1 MMDDLD
7 SEIKGNA
14 ERVQVRET
22 LHRTAGPQDSVTI
35 QEETHQ
41 SVAETEMDAQA
52 EIDDVSMGVCK
63 DNVREKENSDRVHKI
78 SLDLEPRLR
87 YKKTKEENFIF
98 DASVC
103 STWIPSVVGDPHERI
118 FLKASE

>member
-14 ERVQVRET
+14 ERVQVLEA
-22 LHRTAGPQDSVTI
+22 LHLTAGPQKSVI
-35 QEETHQ
+35 IHEETQQ

-63 DNVREKENSDRVHKI
+63 DNVREEENSDQVYKI
-78 SLDLEPRLR
+78 SLELEPRHR
-87 YKKTKEENFIF
+87 YKKPKEESFIF

-103 STWIPSVVGDPHERI
+103 STWIPSVVGDPHDRI

>member
-1 MMDDLD
+1 M
-7 SEIKGNA
+7 
-14 ERVQVRET
+14 
-22 LHRTAGPQDSVTI
+22 I

-52 EIDDVSMGVCK
+52 EIVDVSMGVCK
-63 DNVREKENSDRVHKI
+63 DNIREKENSDQVYKI
-78 SLDLEPRLR
+78 SLELEPGRR
-87 YKKTKEENFIF
+87 YKKSKEESFIF

-103 STWIPSVVGDPHERI
+103 STWIPSVVGDPHDRI

>member
-1 MMDDLD
+1 MDDID
-7 SEIKGNA
+7 SE
-14 ERVQVRET
+14 
-22 LHRTAGPQDSVTI
+22 
-35 QEETHQ
+35 
-41 SVAETEMDAQA
+41 SVAETERSK
-52 EIDDVSMGVCK
+52 EPREVVDVSMGVCK
-63 DNVREKENSDRVHKI
+63 DNIREKGNSDQVYKI

-118 FLKASE
+118 FLKASK

>member
-14 ERVQVRET
+14 ERVQVLEA
-22 LHRTAGPQDSVTI
+22 LHLTAGPQDSVMI
-35 QEETHQ
+35 QEETQQ

-63 DNVREKENSDRVHKI
+63 GNVREEENSDRVYKI
-78 SLDLEPRLR
+78 SLDLEPRRR
-87 YKKTKEENFIF
+87 YKKTNEQSFIF

-103 STWIPSVVGDPHERI
+103 STWIPSVVGDPRDRI

>member
-1 MMDDLD
+1 MDDID

-14 ERVQVRET
+14 ERVQVLET
-22 LHRTAGPQDSVTI
+22 LHRTAGPQDSVI
-35 QEETHQ
+35 IHEETYQ
-41 SVAETEMDAQA
+41 SVVETERSK
-52 EIDDVSMGVCK
+52 EPREVGDVSMDVCI
-63 DNVREKENSDRVHKI
+63 DNVREEENSDQVYKI
-78 SLDLEPRLR
+78 SLELEPRHR
-87 YKKTKEENFIF
+87 YKKPKEESFIF